1 MNPSKLK
8 DKVIIKAL
16 SQTTDSEGTVIDS
29 YSEVFRRFA
38 EVRPVR
44 GREAYIND
52 QFLAEID
59 FVVSMRFDGDTKN
72 INAKHEIDYKGRR
85 LRLIG
90 EPINV
95 ENQDKELRLFCTV
108 YADGR

>member
-8 DKVIIKAL
+8 DKIIIKEL
-16 SQTTDSEGTVIDS
+16 TQTVDDYGTVLDS
-29 YSEVFRRFA
+29 YAEVFRRFA
-38 EVRPVR
+38 EVRPTR

-52 QFLAEID
+52 QFLSEID
-59 FVVSMRFDGDTKN
+59 YIVSMRFDSDTSS
-72 INAKHEIDYKGRR
+72 ITAKHEIEYKGQR

-90 EPINV
+90 VPVNV
-95 ENQDKELRLFCTV
+95 ENQDKEIRVFCTV